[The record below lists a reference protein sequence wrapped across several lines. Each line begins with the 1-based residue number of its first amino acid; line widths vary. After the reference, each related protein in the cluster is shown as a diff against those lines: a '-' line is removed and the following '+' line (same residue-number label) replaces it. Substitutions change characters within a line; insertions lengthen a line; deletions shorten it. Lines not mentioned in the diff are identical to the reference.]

1 MHHSALFCH
10 QYALR
15 IVLSQT
21 FETTKFALTAALWCG
36 LDSWQCCV
44 SQWDCQFTGLVQ
56 SITYKPCIWFKQ
68 PTKLWFWF
76 TFMKMS
82 WWLMASWLRCDI
94 CCILHELTCW
104 AVTFADTDYDKT
116 KGGVEV
122 GRNMIWVK
130 RHHLLISAWLVLW
143 HNIYSLQIMN
153 TTLSVS
159 LFKGIRKP
167 YLDSAIKIDLRHHT

>member
-56 SITYKPCIWFKQ
+56 SITYKPCIWFKK

-153 TTLSVS
+153 TTLFFPKESE
-159 LFKGIRKP
+159 GP
-167 YLDSAIKIDLRHHT
+167 T